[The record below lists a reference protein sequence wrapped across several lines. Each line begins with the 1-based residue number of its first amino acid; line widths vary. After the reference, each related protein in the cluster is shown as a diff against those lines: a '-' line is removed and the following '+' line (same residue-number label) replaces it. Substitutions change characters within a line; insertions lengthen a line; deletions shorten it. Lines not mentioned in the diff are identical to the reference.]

1 MVVITL
7 KLMNICSKKLS
18 LMKLVPV
25 IKLEDGITESCV
37 VKKSFVEIVPLDLL
51 DVGLK
56 KNTELIPL
64 TNMKIFK
71 VNKI

>member
-1 MVVITL
+1 
-7 KLMNICSKKLS
+7 
-18 LMKLVPV
+18 MKLVPV
-25 IKLEDGITESCV
+25 IKLEDGITELCV
-37 VKKSFVEIVPLDLL
+37 VKKLSVETVPLVKL

-64 TNMKIFK
+64 MNLKIFK